1 MKVHKV
7 KKFVKSESWKFL
19 FTLAFIKFFKKILS
33 IVKQPLKWI
42 TLCFGIIFI
51 IIIILSF
58 TTLPFWMYYDL
69 SVSDQKLESEPK
81 YIVVMSGS
89 GIPSESGLMRTYYA
103 SEIAKAYP
111 NTQVIVTMPGDTTDT
126 NSACYLM
133 KKELIIRG
141 IERDRISFENIG
153 TNTRSQAQEVK
164 KIIKGNPSTLIIT
177 SPEHIYRSLATFNK
191 VGLTKV
197 TGHAAFEEAVEAS
210 FIFEDDELG
219 GNNVVPNI
227 GNNTQIR
234 YQFWSHLKYQ
244 VIVYREYA
252 AIAFYKLKGWI

>member
-1 MKVHKV
+1 MY
-7 KKFVKSESWKFL
+7 
-19 FTLAFIKFFKKILS
+19 TLVFIKTLKKIAQVLN
-33 IVKQPLKWI
+33 QLFRWFLL
-42 TLCFGIIFI
+42 TFGVIFI
-51 IIIILSF
+51 TIIILSF

-69 SVSDQKLESEPK
+69 SISDQKLESEPE

-103 SEIAKAYP
+103 AEVAKTYNKAHI
-111 NTQVIVTMPGDTTDT
+111 IVTMPGDTIDT
-126 NSACYLM
+126 TSACYLM

-141 IERDRISFENIG
+141 IETNRVSFENVG

-164 KIIKGNPSTLIIT
+164 KMIKGNPSLVVIT
-177 SPEHIYRSLATFNK
+177 SPEHIYRSLATFHK
-191 VGLTKV
+191 IGLTNA
-197 TGHAAFEEAVEAS
+197 TGHAAFEKPVEAS
-210 FIFEDDELG
+210 FLFEDDELG
-219 GNNVVPNI
+219 GNNIVPNI

-244 VIVYREYA
+244 IIVYREYT